1 MTTRR
6 PRRVRLALAF
16 LALPFLAVL
25 AWTAGAQSAPQPG
38 PLLLVGGGRTLPV
51 FCERALELAGGVQAK
66 VLIVP
71 QSSRDPEAG
80 LGSVEMW
87 AEAGALDVLRLEL
100 GDDAEARRRIREAD
114 LIWMP
119 GGSQSRLVDTLR
131 DADLLGEIRARHA
144 AGALV
149 GGTSAGAAAAPEWM
163 ITGIE
168 TPTRLEAGGTQLASG
183 LGVWP
188 GVTIDQHFLRRA
200 RWNRFVEAVLSH
212 PDRLGIALAESTG
225 VLVRGNELEVIG
237 AHNVVVL
244 DARGATVEETE
255 AGEPPAAVGMQLHVL
270 RDGMRYTWN
279 ESR

>member
-1 MTTRR
+1 MTIRR
-6 PRRVRLALAF
+6 PRRVRLALAL

-25 AWTAGAQSAPQPG
+25 AWTAGSEARREPG
-38 PLLLVGGGRTLPV
+38 PLLLIGGGRTLPV
-51 FCERALELAGGVQAK
+51 FCERALELAGGIQAK

-100 GDDAEARRRIREAD
+100 GDDAEARKRIREAD

-119 GGSQSRLVDTLR
+119 GGSQSRLLDTLR
-131 DADLLGEIRARHA
+131 EADLLGEIRARHA

-163 ITGIE
+163 ITGRE
-168 TPTRLEAGGTQLASG
+168 TPTRLEAGGTELASG
-183 LGVWP
+183 LGLWP

-212 PDRLGIALAESTG
+212 PERLGIALAESTG
-225 VLVRGNELEVIG
+225 VLVQGDELEVIG
-237 AHNVVVL
+237 AHNVVLL
-244 DARGATVEETE
+244 DAREAEVQETE
-255 AGEPPAAVGMQLHVL
+255 DGEVPAAVGMRLHVL
-270 RDGMRYTWN
+270 RDGMKFQWR
-279 ESR
+279 EAR